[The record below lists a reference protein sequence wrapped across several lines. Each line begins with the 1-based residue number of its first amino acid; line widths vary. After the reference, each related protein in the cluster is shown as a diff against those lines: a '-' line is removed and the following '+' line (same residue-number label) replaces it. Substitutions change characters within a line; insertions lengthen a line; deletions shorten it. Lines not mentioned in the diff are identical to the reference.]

1 MRAGLAFGLFAILTA
16 FVVVGALHA
25 VDLRILQAAQTPH
38 TALLDLGASL
48 VSLAGQAELT
58 ASVALGVAVARL
70 RHRRRDW
77 AVPLAIGVVVLAE
90 SLLKVVIPQ
99 ASPPH
104 ERARSIEILPSL
116 HVPFGNS
123 FPSGHVARAA
133 FLLIALRAPALFALV
148 ALAIMAATRVY
159 LADHWPSDV
168 AGGLLLGAGV
178 AWLARGSHSVRWRAR

>member
-1 MRAGLAFGLFAILTA
+1 MFVAG
-16 FVVVGALHA
+16 GALRDA
-25 VDLRILQAAQTPH
+25 DLRILDAAQAPH
-38 TALLDLGASL
+38 TDLLDLGASL

-58 ASVALGVAVARL
+58 GSVALGVAVARL

-90 SLLKVVIPQ
+90 SLLKVVVPQ
-99 ASPPH
+99 APPPH

-133 FLLIALRAPALFALV
+133 FLLIALRAPALLALV
-148 ALAIMAATRVY
+148 ALVAMAATRVY

-168 AGGLLLGAGV
+168 AAGLLLGAGV
-178 AWLARGSHSVRWRAR
+178 AWAIRVDRRRAA